1 MVYLPLLLDCAPLEK
16 MGGWTLQGED
26 PSLYTQDQ
34 LWKGGRREWPDE
46 PLPGY
51 APAGATP
58 QGASTSQEPETP
70 ESEPNASSR
79 GPHHPPDEQVKQML
93 DIHHSMVKL
102 LKSMGVDPC
111 KDFEETRLELI
122 LDNLDSTDLDCKVC
136 GKHYTRASKMK
147 NHMRKRH
154 LGKTKWQCDICKK
167 YYTDSSSLKYHVA
180 SHDKSKFP
188 HKCSKCTKA
197 YPTEAKLN
205 SICLCMGH
213 HSMLAHLSPVTRSS
227 SGKRARRSTCPSA
240 STILMLLRIHL
251 TNARLAPRP
260 IGTRDLSRGITRR
273 SLSTKSRS
281 KRFVRCRA
289 GPCAICVAT
298 CPNCAD
304 MTDVLCVPS
313 FVRLVRLR
321 FQLVRIPSDS
331 CAAPVPLL
339 TLPSL

>member
-1 MVYLPLLLDCAPLEK
+1 MVYHPLLLDCAPLEK

-51 APAGATP
+51 APAGTTP
-58 QGASTSQEPETP
+58 QGAASTPQEPETP

-197 YPTEAKLN
+197 YPTEAKLKQ
-205 SICLCMGH
+205 
-213 HSMLAHLSPVTRSS
+213 HLPVHGAPQYACPFEPCDKAFKWKK
-227 SGKRARRSTCPSA
+227 GKKEHMSKCIYNPGAPQDPPHKCKACPKA
-240 STILMLLRIHL
+240 YW
-251 TNARLAPRP
+251 
-260 IGTRDLSRGITRR
+260 DKR
-273 SLSTKSRS
+273 SLQRHHKE
-281 KRFVRCRA
+281 K
-289 GPCAICVAT
+289 
-298 CPNCAD
+298 
-304 MTDVLCVPS
+304 
-313 FVRLVRLR
+313 
-321 FQLVRIPSDS
+321 
-331 CAAPVPLL
+331 PLHKIKE
-339 TLPSL
+339 